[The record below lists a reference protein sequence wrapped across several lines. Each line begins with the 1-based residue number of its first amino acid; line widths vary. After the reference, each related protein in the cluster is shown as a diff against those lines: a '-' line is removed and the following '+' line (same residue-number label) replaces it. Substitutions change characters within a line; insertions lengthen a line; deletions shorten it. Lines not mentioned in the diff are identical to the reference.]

1 MAREARRLRR
11 LAIDKPNPAEK
22 WAAMSST
29 ARSGGRSSNLRSAA
43 FSEGPV
49 RPAREKPPNPRTPAA
64 PLPAQSPRASLEGR
78 GLRGEVMSEGSAATT
93 PDRVSMAERARRAYD
108 LAPYRSVALM
118 RLHPAR
124 LAACA
129 KLIGLDPAG
138 IAGARVLEIGCASA
152 GHIIP
157 LAYAFPQARFVGVDV
172 SPRQIA
178 DGKAR
183 IDRLALA
190 NVDVAARSLAE
201 LSAADGAFDVIIAH
215 GLYSW
220 IPAPLRDDLLRV
232 CGERLAPNG
241 LALISYNVLPGWRMF
256 EMVRDS
262 MVLHAGEEADQQRRS
277 AKARRLFAAMKERAD
292 LSTSYG
298 RFWRD
303 EAQKM
308 TVGDDAYLT
317 HEVFEE
323 SSAPSSFR
331 DFTARARRFGLEYA
345 CESRVRA
352 NCAET
357 VAPGAAAIIED
368 LCAGDRMARE
378 QYVDI
383 FSGRTFRESIL
394 IRAEEASRLDPSDQ
408 QRRLAALHM
417 IAPIGLE
424 LRPIEGRPGAFIIV
438 DEAVTLECDHP
449 AAVESVRRLIARR
462 PSSSRFEDL
471 APEATEASRP
481 VVLTTL
487 WRMAEM
493 GLLDVS
499 SEPAVCAEGLPARPK
514 AWGLAASDAKAGE
527 LTATLRHAPFRMDP
541 LDRFL
546 LARLDG
552 ARSRE
557 SLVDLVVDEAAGGRL
572 SATGPKGPIV
582 ERKARRAAF
591 AAEVDRR
598 LANYARIGLLA
609 PG

>member
-1 MAREARRLRR
+1 
-11 LAIDKPNPAEK
+11 
-22 WAAMSST
+22 MSQE
-29 ARSGGRSSNLRSAA
+29 SAA
-43 FSEGPV
+43 
-49 RPAREKPPNPRTPAA
+49 AA
-64 PLPAQSPRASLEGR
+64 PDRAG
-78 GLRGEVMSEGSAATT
+78 
-93 PDRVSMAERARRAYD
+93 MAERARQAYD
-108 LAPYRSVALM
+108 LAPYQSVALM

-129 KLIGLDPAG
+129 KLAGLAPPP
-138 IAGARVLEIGCASA
+138 ISSARVLEIGCASG

-157 LAYAFPQARFVGVDV
+157 LAYAFPNARFVGVDV

-183 IDRLALA
+183 IDRLGLA
-190 NVDVAARSLAE
+190 NIELAAQSFAVLGE
-201 LSAADGAFDVIIAH
+201 ADGDFDVIVAH

-220 IPAPLRDDLLRV
+220 IPEPLRDDLLRV
-232 CGERLAPNG
+232 CGARLAPNG

-256 EMVRDS
+256 EIVRDS
-262 MVLHAGEEADQQRRS
+262 MILHAGGEADQQKRS

-303 EAQKM
+303 EAQRM

-317 HEVFEE
+317 HEVFED

-331 DFTARARRFGLEYA
+331 DFTARAQRFGLAYA

-352 NCAET
+352 NRPET
-357 VAPGAAAIIED
+357 VAPDAAAIIEEFSG
-368 LCAGDRMARE
+368 GDGMARE
-378 QYVDI
+378 QYIDI

-394 IRAEEASRLDPSDQ
+394 IRADEAFRLDASDRRQ
-408 QRRLAALHM
+408 RLAALHM

-424 LRPIEGRPGAFIIV
+424 LRPIEGKPGAFVIA
-438 DEAVTLECDHP
+438 DDAVSLECDDP

-471 APEATEASRP
+471 ASETNDVSRP
-481 VVLTTL
+481 VVLSTL

-499 SEPAVCAEGLPARPK
+499 TEPVACAEALSARPR
-514 AWGLAASDAKAGE
+514 ASALATSDAKAGD
-527 LTATLRHAPFRMDP
+527 LTATLRHAPFHMDP
-541 LDRFL
+541 LDRLL

-552 ARSRE
+552 ARSRD
-557 SLVDLVVDEAAGGRL
+557 SLVDLFVEAVASGGLRA
-572 SATGPKGPIV
+572 SGPQGPIV
-582 ERKARRAAF
+582 ERKALLGALGP
-591 AAEVDRR
+591 EVDRR

-609 PG
+609 PD